1 MKQTKILVGTLL
13 FAFVA
18 LVFSACSQKDNEYD
32 RALLVGKWQ
41 ENTLFEV
48 YAADGTGYTWDTKD
62 DVTEEE
68 AQPFTWTLEDGD
80 QLVQIHITT
89 MGANVPKT
97 YTITNLDDNTLQYE
111 DYTGKVHKFTKV
123 KQ

>member
-18 LVFSACSQKDNEYD
+18 LFFSACSQKDNEYD